1 VGPDEGPL
9 DVRVVVG
16 PEGAQGLQGAGVQ
29 GYGGGSVLAWT
40 AGQGFGAALAGPASG
55 IEQRL
60 GMHTSVALV
69 AVTMLGWPPVSELG
83 SSMPL
88 GPWNPGLIW
97 NLPEEWMGL
106 RA

>member
-1 VGPDEGPL
+1 M
-9 DVRVVVG
+9 
-16 PEGAQGLQGAGVQ
+16 
-29 GYGGGSVLAWT
+29 LAWM
-40 AGQGFGAALAGPASG
+40 AWQCFGAVIAGPAYAIG
-55 IEQRL
+55 QQL
-60 GMHTSVALV
+60 GMHTSVVLV